1 MVTTVGNDFGDGIR
15 RRVGVIGPAGV
26 ADPTPAGPLSELP
39 VSVACWSVVT
49 STSPVRHPLE
59 TFAWHA
65 WPAAGL
71 PGM

>member
-39 VSVACWSVVT
+39 VSV
-49 STSPVRHPLE
+49 
-59 TFAWHA
+59 
-65 WPAAGL
+65 
-71 PGM
+71 PGD